1 MRDIGRRISLED
13 VVDQLPIGVF
23 LTDPDGNCL
32 AVNRH
37 WCRYAGMTPEAAAG
51 QGWVEAIHPRDRDRV
66 SAAWN
71 RAVKAGRRFELE
83 YRFRSPTGRVVWLHA
98 SASTVIDSRDRLAG
112 YVGSVV
118 EITRLRKAE
127 SRIERSEREAKR
139 ANTLLADLLDVIPS
153 AISLYDSDMRMVL
166 CNAAYHD
173 LYPQQREIAV
183 AGSRVEDIIRYGL
196 ERGLYPPARGREET
210 WLRERLDYQRNL
222 SEDVSERLIHSRR
235 GWLQIRER
243 RTADGGSV
251 SIRTDVT
258 QIKDAQEALS
268 EQAAILEAASHH
280 MDQGFLMLDANLRVV
295 AHNAR
300 MAALLGVAEPVLRNK
315 PDYEQVLRAQTV
327 AGELLNPSGDPDALI
342 FSSLRDLTVAEGAF
356 SVERRRPNGAV
367 IELRCSPLPDSGWV
381 LTGIDVTRRK
391 RTEED
396 LRRNLD
402 AMGRLY
408 AVTSSPDIAFEDKVS
423 RLLAL
428 GSEIFGLPLGIVSRV
443 TGQTYRIEYVHGP
456 ADAPRAGAAFDLH
469 HLLRPCVRRRRAAR
483 IRSRRAVLLAGSP
496 LLPDLSSG
504 GLSGDSDPGRRSMV
518 RNPELFLAFGA
529 QPAVQRGRLLA
540 DSPHGPVDRRRNSP
554 QSSPGSPGRERGAV
568 PRHRLDGSPRRQH
581 RRIPDGTLLY
591 SNEQTLALFR
601 IPRSLVGKLS
611 ARKLYADP
619 ADRDAIIAEL
629 EERREIVSREILMR
643 RLDDEEFWAL
653 ISARII
659 TFDNQRALIVAIL
672 DLTERKKIEDMKN
685 VFVST
690 VSHELRTP
698 LTAISGSL
706 GLLGG
711 GGGGPLPTQARN
723 LVEVAHRNSK
733 RLIEL
738 VNDILDME
746 KIRSGR
752 MTFRFERVDMNDLI
766 LGAVEA
772 NAPYA
777 EQFGVTLKVRT
788 CRGDARVRGDPDRL
802 TQVLTNL
809 LSNAAKFSP
818 GNGIVTLTVACE
830 RDLVRVRV
838 VDKGEGIPEA
848 FRPRLF
854 EPFAQ
859 AETSDST
866 RVPRPGLV

>member
-196 ERGLYPPARGREET
+196 ERGLYPPAQGREET

-456 ADAPRAGAAFDLH
+456 ADAPRAGAAFDLGTTYCVH
-469 HLLRPCVRRRRAAR
+469 VFDGDAPRGFDHVGQSFLRDHPCYRTFRQEAYLGTPILVGDQWYGTLNFSSPSVRNQPFSEGDYSLIRLMAQWIGGEIHRNRVQARLAESEERFRAIASTAPLAVSIGGFRTGRSCIPTSRRWRCSASPAPWWASSPPGSSMPTPRTGTPSSPSWRNGARSSAAR
-483 IRSRRAVLLAGSP
+483 
-496 LLPDLSSG
+496 SSCG
-504 GLSGDSDPGRRSMV
+504 GWTT
-518 RNPELFLAFGA
+518 
-529 QPAVQRGRLLA
+529 
-540 DSPHGPVDRRRNSP
+540 RNS
-554 QSSPGSPGRERGAV
+554 
-568 PRHRLDGSPRRQH
+568 
-581 RRIPDGTLLY
+581 
-591 SNEQTLALFR
+591 
-601 IPRSLVGKLS
+601 
-611 ARKLYADP
+611 
-619 ADRDAIIAEL
+619 
-629 EERREIVSREILMR
+629 
-643 RLDDEEFWAL
+643 
-653 ISARII
+653 
-659 TFDNQRALIVAIL
+659 
-672 DLTERKKIEDMKN
+672 
-685 VFVST
+685 
-690 VSHELRTP
+690 
-698 LTAISGSL
+698 
-706 GLLGG
+706 GL
-711 GGGGPLPTQARN
+711 
-723 LVEVAHRNSK
+723 
-733 RLIEL
+733 
-738 VNDILDME
+738 
-746 KIRSGR
+746 
-752 MTFRFERVDMNDLI
+752 
-766 LGAVEA
+766 
-772 NAPYA
+772 
-777 EQFGVTLKVRT
+777 
-788 CRGDARVRGDPDRL
+788 
-802 TQVLTNL
+802 
-809 LSNAAKFSP
+809 
-818 GNGIVTLTVACE
+818 
-830 RDLVRVRV
+830 
-838 VDKGEGIPEA
+838 
-848 FRPRLF
+848 
-854 EPFAQ
+854 
-859 AETSDST
+859 
-866 RVPRPGLV
+866 